1 LVRVK
6 LATRFVV
13 SVSMFSTPSIFS
25 KSLRTEAAQPP
36 QVMFGTLSFTSTTF
50 VAAGAFAP
58 ATAFFV
64 GVFAGALE
72 AVVPPHPIAA
82 RATSPGKHA
91 YFLDNI
97 KILQK

>member
-1 LVRVK
+1 
-6 LATRFVV
+6 
-13 SVSMFSTPSIFS
+13 MFSTPSIFS

-50 VAAGAFAP
+50 VAAGVFAS

-64 GVFAGALE
+64 DDVLIDDFSGAFE
-72 AVVPPHPIAA
+72 AVVPPQPIAA
-82 RATSPGKHA
+82 RATRPGNHA

-97 KILQK
+97 QILQKQNSPNLIC